1 MTNRRMNTQ
10 ALADLTKA
18 IKDNNKIHGNK
29 SLIETL
35 LQNIGIESALN
46 RSVSLLTAS
55 IGHFINPFN
64 NAKEAFDQADKMQK
78 KMLGSNANLTK
89 FMANNTQAL
98 KKLKGG
104 LLDNAEELFA
114 NFEAGLRFN
123 SDSVNTLQNR
133 MRLTG
138 QSTDQL
144 RKTNKLLMGVT
155 NNDVEAVGRLS
166 KANMDLG
173 RTYMVTNDKLLQAL
187 DRNSEMLDFAS
198 LFDEG
203 EETSKAIQE
212 LTARMTSKGIAVD
225 KQQTIIKFLGEQSQ
239 DSFLLRAKMG
249 ISNNVLEDIYK
260 GQTSEE
266 SVLQKVADFAKT
278 NITNNASS
286 DKRFTAMMSLQ
297 SWGEGMKDIVVASNQ
312 ATAAF
317 KRTENITEDNRSKED
332 KFYDTMETAAK
343 ESKNFYDESITKFY
357 DVMKPTPGI
366 LRLIHQGMVGGM
378 LLSTVGKIAQG
389 IGSLLKAKEVASVAT
404 AATTPAAAR
413 AAAAAAA
420 TSPATSTVA
429 AKVAAKAGGGL
440 LRSAIGLIG
449 GVSRWLGPI
458 GFIAGTFG
466 PMLFDYL
473 TQEKTVSLGEA
484 TENLNKSIEE
494 TNKTTNELKNI
505 TSANTAVNAER
516 EKLIKSQQGA
526 VSEINRLTDLIKKD
540 GDEKLTAEITQ
551 SASTH
556 LKKLNDIVKQGKE
569 SNLDSEKLNQLNK
582 MVSEESNKFHKALL
596 ESSKVSAEKLAI
608 IAKDKEDKK
617 DGGPKVPAK
626 RETLEDILHS
636 AVAQAL
642 KRTPSNLST
651 TPEQMLKFAELNYK
665 AQLSTLNEA
674 RNNRQYAAAQGGI

>member
-1 MTNRRMNTQ
+1 MTNRRTHNQ

-18 IKDNNKIHGNK
+18 LNNNTKNNL
-29 SLIETL
+29 SLVEICK
-35 LQNIGIESALN
+35 QNLGFESILN
-46 RSVSLLTAS
+46 RSVNSLTAS
-55 IGHFINPFN
+55 IGNFINPFN
-64 NAKEAFDQADKMQK
+64 NAKQAFDQADKMQK

-114 NFEAGLRFN
+114 NFEEGLRFN
-123 SDSVNTLQNR
+123 SDSLNILQNR

-144 RKTNKLLMGVT
+144 RKTTKLLMGVT
-155 NNDVEAVGRLS
+155 NHDVEAVGRLS
-166 KANMDLG
+166 KTNMDLG

-203 EETSKAIQE
+203 EETSKAITE

-225 KQQTIIKFLGEQSQ
+225 KQQTIIKFLGDQSHEG
-239 DSFLLRAKMG
+239 FLLRTKIG

-260 GQTSEE
+260 GQTNVE
-266 SVLQKVADFAKT
+266 SVLQRVSDFAKT
-278 NITNNASS
+278 NILNNAAS
-286 DKRFTAMMSLQ
+286 DKRLTAKLTLQ
-297 SWGEGMKDIVVASNQ
+297 SWGDGMENLVVASNQ
-312 ATAAF
+312 ATAAL
-317 KRTENITEDNRSKED
+317 KRTENMTGDNRSKED
-332 KFYDTMETAAK
+332 KFYDTMETAARQ
-343 ESKNFYDESITKFY
+343 SKNFYDQTVTKFY
-357 DVMKPTPGI
+357 DVMSPTPEILTAIHLGI
-366 LRLIHQGMVGGM
+366 VGGM
-378 LLSTVGKIAQG
+378 LGNVAGTIVKG
-389 IGSLLKAKEVASVAT
+389 IGSFLKGNAAVAVAAKSLS
-404 AATTPAAAR
+404 PAAAR
-413 AAAAAAA
+413 AAATAAA
-420 TSPATSTVA
+420 TSPATSTIA
-429 AKVAAKAGGGL
+429 GKVAAKAGGGL

-449 GVSRWLGPI
+449 GVSRFLGPI

-505 TSANTAVNAER
+505 TSADKAVNEER
-516 EKLIKSQQGA
+516 DKLIRRQQGA
-526 VSEINRLTDLIKKD
+526 VSEINRLTDLIKQD

-551 SASTH
+551 NASTH
-556 LKKLNDIVKQGKE
+556 LKKLNDIIKQGKE
-569 SNLDSEKLNQLNK
+569 ANLDSEKLNQLNN
-582 MVSEESNKFHKALL
+582 MVIEESNKFHKALL

-617 DGGPKVPAK
+617 DEAPKVSAK

-636 AVAQAL
+636 GLAQAM

-651 TPEQMLKFAELNYK
+651 TPEQMLQFAELSYK
-665 AQLSTLNEA
+665 AQLLTLSEA
-674 RNNRQYAAAQGGI
+674 RNTRQYAAGQGGI